1 MEGAA
6 VAAAIAASQNE
17 IARRLAALSDD
28 DLRAPSR
35 LPDWSR
41 LTLVCHIRFGAEAID
56 RMVRAALKGERTLF
70 YPGGRAETRPGTLVP
85 ADGESPHDVVASFVA
100 NCDRLNEALAMV
112 DDWTIVHHEPDGQQD
127 LGPQSLYALAVLRL
141 TEVDVHAVDLD
152 IGIERWS
159 DTFAAV
165 GLPLRIDRLSK
176 RLANTP
182 EAASPRP
189 TGTWL
194 LRADEGPTY
203 AVTSTV
209 DGIVTRPATPLESV
223 DGVIDASSRDL
234 IALMLGRDCEGDV
247 VYSNDFAR
255 SFTEA
260 FPGP

>member
-1 MEGAA
+1 VHGSE
-6 VAAAIAASQNE
+6 VAAAIAASQND
-17 IARRLAALSDD
+17 IARRLVALSDD
-28 DLRAPSR
+28 ELRAPSR

-41 LTLVCHIRFGAEAID
+41 LTVVCHIRFGAEAID
-56 RMVRAALKGERTLF
+56 RMVRAALRGEPSLF
-70 YPGGRAETRPGTLVP
+70 YPGGRAATRPGTLLP
-85 ADGESPHDVVASFVA
+85 AEGESPQDVVASFVA
-100 NCDRLNEALAMV
+100 NCDRLNDALAMV
-112 DDWTIVHHEPDGQQD
+112 QDWTIVHHEPEGQAD
-127 LGPQSLYALAVLRL
+127 LGPQTIYQLAVLRL

-189 TGTWL
+189 TGSWL
-194 LRADEGPTY
+194 LRASEGPAYLVTSSAD
-203 AVTSTV
+203 AVT
-209 DGIVTRPATPLESV
+209 TRPATADERA
-223 DGVIDASSRDL
+223 DGTIDASSRDL
-234 IALMLGRDCEGDV
+234 IALMLGRGFEADV
-247 VYSNDFAR
+247 VFSNDFAR